1 MYVLSI
7 YIKSL
12 LQLILAIFQNSHLTI
27 FQNFKRTSMSFTFNS
42 YETFSIK
49 FKLEDCSDQ
58 YVSLVIPTDNSYK
71 FTHRYLEW
79 IGNHHRFL
87 DNLQTSSHFMWDP
100 NIYEWKYTYVCIL
113 WAQNGIKKNKR
124 RLLDGEIRKIKTE
137 LLVITVTY
145 FCFMK

>member
-71 FTHRYLEW
+71 FTHRYLE
-79 IGNHHRFL
+79 
-87 DNLQTSSHFMWDP
+87 
-100 NIYEWKYTYVCIL
+100 
-113 WAQNGIKKNKR
+113 
-124 RLLDGEIRKIKTE
+124 
-137 LLVITVTY
+137 
-145 FCFMK
+145 